1 MLQLNQDGV
10 KKKIGTKVLYECST
24 FFFSLE
30 THELLWLDK
39 LGYLAELRL
48 KQADIVGNVSVGR
61 LGLGTITSTRC

>member
-1 MLQLNQDGV
+1 MLY
-10 KKKIGTKVLYECST
+10 I
-24 FFFSLE
+24 FFSLE

-61 LGLGTITSTRC
+61 LGLGTITSTRWETADKGVQRKLVQNDV